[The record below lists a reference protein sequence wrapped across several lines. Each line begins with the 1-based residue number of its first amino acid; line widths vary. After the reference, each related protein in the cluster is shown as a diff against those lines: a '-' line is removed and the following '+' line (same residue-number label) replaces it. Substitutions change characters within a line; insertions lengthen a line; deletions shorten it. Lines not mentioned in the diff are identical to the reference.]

1 MTAVTRIFTNGYGTR
16 EREMPV
22 PAGSILDRDY
32 SGAQDIYKKYSF
44 DEEKY
49 KHDFHYEVTL

>member
-1 MTAVTRIFTNGYGTR
+1 MKIQRQ
-16 EREMPV
+16 EQD
-22 PAGSILDRDY
+22 AGSRLDRDY

-49 KHDFHYEVTL
+49 KHGSEE